1 MRYLFDTTMHPRLIE
16 PHPVEAL
23 ADSQAVPIHGPHRC
37 NRTRMNPARL
47 NDG

>member
-1 MRYLFDTTMHPRLIE
+1 MRYLFDTTMHPRLIG

-37 NRTRMNPARL
+37 NRTKMNPAGF